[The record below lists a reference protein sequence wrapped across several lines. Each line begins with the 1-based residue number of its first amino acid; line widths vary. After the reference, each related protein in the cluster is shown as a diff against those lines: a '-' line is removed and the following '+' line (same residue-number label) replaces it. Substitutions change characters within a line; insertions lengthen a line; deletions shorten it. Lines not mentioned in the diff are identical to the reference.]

1 MLETDLSFCYILS
14 LMNATPTYDP
24 GRSSWLVVTWS
35 LGVGLGTLW
44 MLLTGC
50 GYTLVGSATGEKTV
64 VTLAVPA
71 VVNLTREPD
80 LERRM
85 TSALRRAVEQAPT
98 LVLGSEQRATHTLQ
112 GIASQFLAFAT
123 SFDSSDRVVQFRIE
137 SRTRIRLTARHSD
150 QPLFEQEIDAWTEYL
165 VSPSG
170 SVRENAAARAAAL
183 TRVSRQL
190 AEKCRALVE
199 ITLM

>member
-1 MLETDLSFCYILS
+1 
-14 LMNATPTYDP
+14 MNATPTYGP
-24 GRSSWLVVTWS
+24 GCFSQWVTTWA
-35 LGVGLGTLW
+35 LRVGLGAFC

-50 GYTLVGSATGEKTV
+50 GYTLVGSATDEKTRV
-64 VTLAVPA
+64 ALAVPP

-85 TSALRRAVEQAPT
+85 TSALRRAVVQAPT
-98 LVLGSEQRATHTLQ
+98 LKLESEQRATHTLQ
-112 GIASQFLAFAT
+112 GVSSQFLAFAT
-123 SFDSSDRVVQFRIE
+123 SFDSSDRAVQFRIE
-137 SRTRIRLTARHSD
+137 SRTRIRLTERHAA
-150 QPLFEQEIDAWTEYL
+150 QPLFEQDVDTWTEYL

-183 TRVSRQL
+183 ARVSRQF